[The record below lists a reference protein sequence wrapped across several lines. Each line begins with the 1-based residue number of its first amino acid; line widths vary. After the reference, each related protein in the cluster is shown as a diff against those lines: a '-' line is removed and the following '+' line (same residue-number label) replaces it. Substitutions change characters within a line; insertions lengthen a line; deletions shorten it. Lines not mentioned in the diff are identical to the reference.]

1 MMNDARKIQRMVET
15 VDGLRMLEGTSGEH
29 GSLWYQQA
37 EKIVEE
43 QPRVNV

>member
-1 MMNDARKIQRMVET
+1 MMNDARKIELMVQAAG
-15 VDGLRMLEGTSGEH
+15 GLRMLEGTSGEH